1 MFGGFPSH
9 VMNRSVVKALCD
21 ALQGVCDG
29 NFAYEEV
36 PQHTVSARQ
45 DEQIR
50 YVFLLRSAVS
60 GWRA

>member
-1 MFGGFPSH
+1 
-9 VMNRSVVKALCD
+9 MNRSVVKALCD

-36 PQHTVSARQ
+36 PPHTVSARQ